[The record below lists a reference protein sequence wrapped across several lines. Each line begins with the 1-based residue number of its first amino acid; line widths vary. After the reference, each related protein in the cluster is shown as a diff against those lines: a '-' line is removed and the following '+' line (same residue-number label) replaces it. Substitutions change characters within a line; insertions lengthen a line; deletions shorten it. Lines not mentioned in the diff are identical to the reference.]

1 MNRADIHDILNEM
14 KDRVGGAEALYSFY
28 GNYCDLL
35 LKTTEHMH
43 RLHTGVG
50 FNLYKRMKQ
59 AGADDDELL
68 RGARYTL
75 AAIDC
80 MKLHLN
86 IKQIG
91 KDLGINDLKKKYPPT
106 NGTTEHD

>member
-1 MNRADIHDILNEM
+1 MNKSEIRSIMNEI
-14 KDRVGGAEALYSFY
+14 KEKAGGEEAQLSFY
-28 GNYCDLL
+28 EVYLDPQFKINKYQ
-35 LKTTEHMH
+35 H
-43 RLHTGVG
+43 RLYAGMGV
-50 FNLYKRMKQ
+50 NLYTRMKQ